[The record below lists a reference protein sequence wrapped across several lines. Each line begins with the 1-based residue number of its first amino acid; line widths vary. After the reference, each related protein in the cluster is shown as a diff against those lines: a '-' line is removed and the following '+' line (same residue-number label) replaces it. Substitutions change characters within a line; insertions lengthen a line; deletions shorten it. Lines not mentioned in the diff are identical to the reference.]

1 MFTFRNMSRL
11 KHPESHYLD
20 LVKHTLLFGSNET
33 RRNGKVKTHIGGAL
47 RFDLNNNV
55 MPILT
60 TKKLAWKSCL
70 KELLWFI
77 NGDTNNNTLVNQG
90 VKIWNKNASKEF
102 LKTRGLARY
111 KENDLGPIYGHQWR
125 HFNAHYYTC
134 DYNYSGM
141 GMDQLAYIVRN
152 LKDEKQRT
160 SRRLVMSAWNPTQLS
175 EMALP
180 PCHVLSQYH
189 VTDDNK
195 LTCTVYQRSADL
207 GLGLPFNIASYSF
220 LTHLLAH
227 HCDLEATELIM
238 FIGNCH
244 IYDDHENGLN
254 QQIDRF
260 PYTFPTL
267 EISELRKNMEDYKF
281 TDFKINDYESHDKI
295 IMEMRE

>member
-1 MFTFRNMSRL
+1 
-11 KHPESHYLD
+11 
-20 LVKHTLLFGSNET
+20 
-33 RRNGKVKTHIGGAL
+33 
-47 RFDLNNNV
+47 
-55 MPILT
+55 
-60 TKKLAWKSCL
+60 
-70 KELLWFI
+70 
-77 NGDTNNNTLVNQG
+77 
-90 VKIWNKNASKEF
+90 
-102 LKTRGLARY
+102 
-111 KENDLGPIYGHQWR
+111 
-125 HFNAHYYTC
+125 
-134 DYNYSGM
+134 
-141 GMDQLAYIVRN
+141 
-152 LKDEKQRT
+152 
-160 SRRLVMSAWNPTQLS
+160 MSAWNPTQLS